1 MKKVLSLIVLSLV
14 AVLGLKTPAFAE
26 GGNAMQ
32 ISPVVNSFYIK
43 PGDVQNYTFSLENT
57 GSEDFSFKLYVT
69 PYNVADENYT
79 NDFQKETSYNQI
91 TRWVTFQD
99 DSGSFVANPVLK
111 LAAGEK
117 RSIVYRVTVPD
128 DIPDGGQ
135 YGIIMAETVSDN
147 ATSGDGT
154 GMQIA
159 TVSRVGL
166 ILLGH
171 GEDETNG
178 TSEIVD
184 YEFTKFF
191 TNKGISASATVKNTG
206 NTDFTAT
213 YTLNVK
219 SIFGKT
225 LYNNEEGFAV
235 LPETSRKFSTNWE
248 DAPLFGVF
256 LAKYSVAALDAEKS
270 ETHVILIMPVFV
282 IVIMVLLLT
291 SIIIWTIILLRKRKE
306 RSSRLVV

>member
-1 MKKVLSLIVLSLV
+1 VKKSLFLIVFSLAACLSLNRN
-14 AVLGLKTPAFAE
+14 AFAE
-26 GGNAMQ
+26 NGNAMQ
-32 ISPVVNSFYIK
+32 ISPVVNSFDIRA
-43 PGDVQNYTFSLENT
+43 GSSQNYTFTLENT
-57 GSEDFSFKLYVT
+57 GSEDFSFKLYTT

-99 DSGSFVANPVLK
+99 DSGSFVPNPVMK

-117 RSIVYRVTVPD
+117 RTIVYRVNVPD

-135 YGIIMAETVSDN
+135 YGIIMAETVSDS
-147 ATSGDGT
+147 AGSGEGT
-154 GMQIA
+154 AMQIA

-171 GEDETNG
+171 GEGETNG
-178 TSEIVD
+178 TAEITD
-184 YEFTKFF
+184 YDFTKFF
-191 TNKGISASATVKNTG
+191 SSKGIAASATVKNKG
-206 NTDFTAT
+206 NTDFTAK
-213 YTLNVK
+213 YTLTIK

-235 LPETSRKFSTNWE
+235 LPETSRKFSTSWE

-256 LAKYSVAALDAEKS
+256 LAKYTVSALDTKQE
-270 ETHVILIMPVFV
+270 ETHVVMILPVFV

-291 SIIIWTIILLRKRKE
+291 SIIIWTIMLIRKRKE